1 MTDTDTKKTFVGLLF
16 AFLATMCWASNYP
29 VNRLI
34 FNAAGNVELDE
45 LWASWIKFFLG
56 AVVLLPISITA
67 KNGSWGMFRK
77 EWKQDWKMFLFL
89 CVCIV
94 CEGVLCF
101 ISLKYTTS
109 ARSSLM
115 ANTSPVFTLLFSVLA
130 AKEMLNKRK
139 VIGILLGLAGIILAA
154 TSKGGDMFSAG
165 ISMIWG
171 DLLALSSGI
180 FWALFTVFGGVV
192 ASRYNGV
199 FCTTFYRIGG
209 LLLLLPL
216 LWIADSNITLNLPF
230 AVWCGLF
237 YTSIFSGGIAV
248 WLWSIAQKHIE
259 PGILG
264 TFGYMSAFCAT
275 AFSLIFLR
283 EKLTWNFVLAFIF
296 IIVGMTLVIKRQKAS
311 DADEAH

>member
-1 MTDTDTKKTFVGLLF
+1 MKKSCLLF
-16 AFLATMCWASNYP
+16 M
-29 VNRLI
+29 
-34 FNAAGNVELDE
+34 
-45 LWASWIKFFLG
+45 
-56 AVVLLPISITA
+56 AV
-67 KNGSWGMFRK
+67 
-77 EWKQDWKMFLFL
+77 
-89 CVCIV
+89 
-94 CEGVLCF
+94 
-101 ISLKYTTS
+101 
-109 ARSSLM
+109 
-115 ANTSPVFTLLFSVLA
+115 
-130 AKEMLNKRK
+130 
-139 VIGILLGLAGIILAA
+139 AGIILAA
-154 TSKGGDMFSAG
+154 TSKGGDMFSDG